1 MKNLSLKLV
10 LLVMLVTPA
19 LVSAQKI
26 GFVNVSFLFNEYAKA
41 KGIEKT
47 LEAKISGPKK
57 DLEKMVVDIKA
68 LEKEIKTNELLMT
81 ESKLTASKNK
91 LKEMIMAY
99 REKGTALEKEF
110 KEMRDKEMG
119 AFRQIAF
126 EVTKKYATEKK
137 YDLILN
143 EGVMYADDKIDITKD
158 ISTRV
163 NKSIK

>member
-1 MKNLSLKLV
+1 MKKLSSKWV
-10 LLVMLVTPA
+10 LLIMLITPA

-26 GFVNVSFLFNEYAKA
+26 GFVNVNILFNEYAKV
-41 KGIEKT
+41 KGIDNI
-47 LEAKISGPKK
+47 LETQFSEPKK

-81 ESKLTASKNK
+81 ESKLAASKNK
-91 LKEMIMAY
+91 LKEMIMSY

-110 KEMRDKEMG
+110 KVMRDKEMG
-119 AFRQIAF
+119 AFRKIVF
-126 EVTKKYATEKK
+126 EVTKKYAAEKK

-143 EGVMYADDKIDITKD
+143 EGVMYADEKVNLTKD
-158 ISTRV
+158 ISARV